1 MREAHG
7 LLHNMSAPPKSVL
20 RYEGLAGLAS
30 QSGPGGSGVTQLR
43 YTAKEFFG
51 TPVRFAFDIAW
62 TKLSAIEILN
72 YLQVEVELSAT
83 VGTSTDS
90 SESTGFDSTMNV
102 NTQTRLN
109 HSTSLKSKVRV
120 EQSKANSTARAQ
132 AATRQ
137 LNALI
142 NQRAQAMPLPEG
154 CAVIVPRPEHA
165 VLFAD
170 LLSTLAVFSKC
181 TESIWLRS
189 KTPSLIAA
197 RGYREVSLLIPPNF
211 YEKLSRFSC

>member
-1 MREAHG
+1 MREALG

-51 TPVRFAFDIAW
+51 TPVRFAFDHAW
-62 TKLSAIEILN
+62 TKLSAIEILI
-72 YLQVEVELSAT
+72 YLQVEV
-83 VGTSTDS
+83 V
-90 SESTGFDSTMNV
+90 
-102 NTQTRLN
+102 
-109 HSTSLKSKVRV
+109 TSLPANSQAGV
-120 EQSKANSTARAQ
+120 ETSAEKLKALSTARAQ

-154 CAVIVPRPEHA
+154 CAVIVPRPKHT

-189 KTPSLIAA
+189 KTPSLIGA
-197 RGYREVSLLIPPNF
+197 RGYQEVSLLIPPNF

>member
-51 TPVRFAFDIAW
+51 TPVRFAFDLAW

-72 YLQVEVELSAT
+72 YLQVEVMTTLPANSQAGEEPS
-83 VGTSTDS
+83 V
-90 SESTGFDSTMNV
+90 EK
-102 NTQTRLN
+102 
-109 HSTSLKSKVRV
+109 LK
-120 EQSKANSTARAQ
+120 ALSTARAQ

-154 CAVIVPRPEHA
+154 CAVIVPRPKHT

-197 RGYREVSLLIPPNF
+197 RGYQEVSLLIPPNF

>member
-1 MREAHG
+1 
-7 LLHNMSAPPKSVL
+7 
-20 RYEGLAGLAS
+20 LAS

-51 TPVRFAFDIAW
+51 TPVRFAFDLAW

-72 YLQVEVELSAT
+72 YLQVEV
-83 VGTSTDS
+83 V
-90 SESTGFDSTMNV
+90 
-102 NTQTRLN
+102 
-109 HSTSLKSKVRV
+109 TSLPANSQAGVDPSAEKL
-120 EQSKANSTARAQ
+120 KALSTARAQ

-154 CAVIVPRPEHA
+154 CAVIVPRPKHT

-197 RGYREVSLLIPPNF
+197 RGYQEVSLLIPPNF

>member
-51 TPVRFAFDIAW
+51 TPVRFAFDHAW

-72 YLQVEVELSAT
+72 YLQVEV
-83 VGTSTDS
+83 V
-90 SESTGFDSTMNV
+90 
-102 NTQTRLN
+102 
-109 HSTSLKSKVRV
+109 TSLPANSQAGV
-120 EQSKANSTARAQ
+120 ETSAEKLKALSTARAQ

-154 CAVIVPRPEHA
+154 CAVIVPRPKHT

>member
-1 MREAHG
+1 MREALG

-30 QSGPGGSGVTQLR
+30 QHGPGGSGVTKLS
-43 YTAKEFFG
+43 YTATEFFG
-51 TPVRFAFDIAW
+51 TPVRFAFDLAW

-72 YLQVEVELSAT
+72 YLQVEV
-83 VGTSTDS
+83 V
-90 SESTGFDSTMNV
+90 
-102 NTQTRLN
+102 
-109 HSTSLKSKVRV
+109 TSLP
-120 EQSKANSTARAQ
+120 ANSQAGVDPSAEKLEALSTARAQ

-197 RGYREVSLLIPPNF
+197 RGYQEVSLLIPPNF

>member
-1 MREAHG
+1 MRDAIG

-20 RYEGLAGLAS
+20 RYGGLAGLAS
-30 QSGPGGSGVTQLR
+30 QHGPGGSGVTKLS

-51 TPVRFAFDIAW
+51 TPVRFAFDHAW
-62 TKLSAIEILN
+62 TKLSAVEILN
-72 YLQVEVELSAT
+72 YLQVEV
-83 VGTSTDS
+83 V
-90 SESTGFDSTMNV
+90 
-102 NTQTRLN
+102 
-109 HSTSLKSKVRV
+109 TSLPANSQAGVEPSV
-120 EQSKANSTARAQ
+120 EQLKALNTARAH

-170 LLSTLAVFSKC
+170 LLSTLAIFSKC
-181 TESIWLRS
+181 TESVWLRS

-197 RGYREVSLLIPPNF
+197 RGYKEVSLLIPPNF
-211 YEKLSRFSC
+211 CEQLLRFSC

>member
-51 TPVRFAFDIAW
+51 TPVRFAFDLAW

-72 YLQVEVELSAT
+72 YLQVEVMTTLPANSQAGEEPS
-83 VGTSTDS
+83 V
-90 SESTGFDSTMNV
+90 EK
-102 NTQTRLN
+102 
-109 HSTSLKSKVRV
+109 LK
-120 EQSKANSTARAQ
+120 ALSTARAQ

-154 CAVIVPRPEHA
+154 CAVIVPRPKHT

>member
-51 TPVRFAFDIAW
+51 TPVRFAFDLAW

-72 YLQVEVELSAT
+72 YLQVEVMTTLPANSQAGEEPS
-83 VGTSTDS
+83 V
-90 SESTGFDSTMNV
+90 EK
-102 NTQTRLN
+102 
-109 HSTSLKSKVRV
+109 LK
-120 EQSKANSTARAQ
+120 ALSTARAQ

>member
-1 MREAHG
+1 MREALG

-43 YTAKEFFG
+43 YTAKQLFG
-51 TPVRFAFDIAW
+51 TPVRFAFDHAW
-62 TKLSAIEILN
+62 TKLSSVEILN
-72 YLQVEVELSAT
+72 YLQVEV
-83 VGTSTDS
+83 V
-90 SESTGFDSTMNV
+90 
-102 NTQTRLN
+102 
-109 HSTSLKSKVRV
+109 TSLPANSQAGVEPSV
-120 EQSKANSTARAQ
+120 EQLKALNTARAQ

-154 CAVIVPRPEHA
+154 CAVIVPRPEHT

-170 LLSTLAVFSKC
+170 LLSTLAIFSKC
-181 TESIWLRS
+181 TESVWLRS

-197 RGYREVSLLIPPNF
+197 RGYKEVSLLIPPNF
-211 YEKLSRFSC
+211 CEQLLRFSC

>member
-1 MREAHG
+1 MKEALG

-20 RYEGLAGLAS
+20 RYEGLAGFAS

-43 YTAKEFFG
+43 YTAKELFG
-51 TPVRFAFDIAW
+51 TPVRFAFDLAW
-62 TKLSAIEILN
+62 TKLSAVEILN
-72 YLQVEVELSAT
+72 YLQVEV
-83 VGTSTDS
+83 V
-90 SESTGFDSTMNV
+90 
-102 NTQTRLN
+102 
-109 HSTSLKSKVRV
+109 TSLPANSQAGVEPSV
-120 EQSKANSTARAQ
+120 EQLKELNTARAQ

-181 TESIWLRS
+181 TESVWLRS

-197 RGYREVSLLIPPNF
+197 RGYKEVSLLIPPNF
-211 YEKLSRFSC
+211 CEQLLRFSC

>member
-51 TPVRFAFDIAW
+51 TPVRFAFDLAW

-72 YLQVEVELSAT
+72 YLQVEV
-83 VGTSTDS
+83 V
-90 SESTGFDSTMNV
+90 
-102 NTQTRLN
+102 
-109 HSTSLKSKVRV
+109 TSLPANSQAGV
-120 EQSKANSTARAQ
+120 EPSAEKLKALSTARAQ

-142 NQRAQAMPLPEG
+142 NQRAHAMPLPEG
-154 CAVIVPRPEHA
+154 CAVIVPRPKHT

-197 RGYREVSLLIPPNF
+197 RGYQEVSLLIPPNF

>member
-1 MREAHG
+1 
-7 LLHNMSAPPKSVL
+7 
-20 RYEGLAGLAS
+20 LAS

-51 TPVRFAFDIAW
+51 TPVRFAFDLAW

-72 YLQVEVELSAT
+72 YLQVEV
-83 VGTSTDS
+83 V
-90 SESTGFDSTMNV
+90 
-102 NTQTRLN
+102 
-109 HSTSLKSKVRV
+109 TSLP
-120 EQSKANSTARAQ
+120 ANSQAGVDPSAEKLEALSTARAQ

-170 LLSTLAVFSKC
+170 LLSTLAIFSKC
-181 TESIWLRS
+181 AESVWLRS

-197 RGYREVSLLIPPNF
+197 RGYKEVSLLIPPNF
-211 YEKLSRFSC
+211 CEQLLRFSC

>member
-1 MREAHG
+1 MREVLG

-43 YTAKEFFG
+43 YTAKQLFG
-51 TPVRFAFDIAW
+51 TPVRFAFDLAW
-62 TKLSAIEILN
+62 TKLSAVEILN
-72 YLQVEVELSAT
+72 YLQVEVELSA
-83 VGTSTDS
+83 
-90 SESTGFDSTMNV
+90 
-102 NTQTRLN
+102 
-109 HSTSLKSKVRV
+109 
-120 EQSKANSTARAQ
+120 KANSTARAQ

-137 LNALI
+137 LNTLI

-154 CAVIVPRPEHA
+154 CAVIVPRSEHA

-170 LLSTLAVFSKC
+170 LLSTLAIFSKC
-181 TESIWLRS
+181 TESVWLRS

-197 RGYREVSLLIPPNF
+197 RGYKEVSLLIPPNF
-211 YEKLSRFSC
+211 CEQLSRFSC

>member
-1 MREAHG
+1 MREALG

-51 TPVRFAFDIAW
+51 TPVRFAFDLAW
-62 TKLSAIEILN
+62 TKLSAVEILN
-72 YLQVEVELSAT
+72 YLQVEV
-83 VGTSTDS
+83 V
-90 SESTGFDSTMNV
+90 
-102 NTQTRLN
+102 
-109 HSTSLKSKVRV
+109 TSLP
-120 EQSKANSTARAQ
+120 ANSQAGEEPSAEKLEALSTARAQ

>member
-1 MREAHG
+1 MREALG

-43 YTAKEFFG
+43 YTAKELFG
-51 TPVRFAFDIAW
+51 TPVRFAFDLAW
-62 TKLSAIEILN
+62 TKLSAVEILN
-72 YLQVEVELSAT
+72 YLQVEV
-83 VGTSTDS
+83 V
-90 SESTGFDSTMNV
+90 
-102 NTQTRLN
+102 
-109 HSTSLKSKVRV
+109 TSLP
-120 EQSKANSTARAQ
+120 ANSQAGVEPSAERLEALNTARAQ

-170 LLSTLAVFSKC
+170 LLSTLAIFSKC
-181 TESIWLRS
+181 TESVWLRS

-197 RGYREVSLLIPPNF
+197 RSYKEVSLLIPPNF
-211 YEKLSRFSC
+211 CEQLLRFSC

>member
-51 TPVRFAFDIAW
+51 TPVRFAFDLAW

-72 YLQVEVELSAT
+72 YLQVEVM
-83 VGTSTDS
+83 STLPANS
-90 SESTGFDSTMNV
+90 QAGEEPSVEK
-102 NTQTRLN
+102 
-109 HSTSLKSKVRV
+109 LK
-120 EQSKANSTARAQ
+120 ALSTARAQ

-142 NQRAQAMPLPEG
+142 NQRAQALPLPEG
-154 CAVIVPRPEHA
+154 CAVIVPRPKHA

-197 RGYREVSLLIPPNF
+197 RGYQEVSLLIPPNF

>member
-1 MREAHG
+1 MREALG

-43 YTAKEFFG
+43 YTAKELFG
-51 TPVRFAFDIAW
+51 TPVRFAFDLAW
-62 TKLSAIEILN
+62 TKLSAVEILN
-72 YLQVEVELSAT
+72 YLQVEV
-83 VGTSTDS
+83 V
-90 SESTGFDSTMNV
+90 
-102 NTQTRLN
+102 
-109 HSTSLKSKVRV
+109 TSLP
-120 EQSKANSTARAQ
+120 ANSQAGVEPSAERLEALNTARAQ

-154 CAVIVPRPEHA
+154 CAVIVPRSEHA

-170 LLSTLAVFSKC
+170 LLSTLAIFSKC
-181 TESIWLRS
+181 TESVWLRS
-189 KTPSLIAA
+189 KTPSLLAA
-197 RGYREVSLLIPPNF
+197 RGYKEVSLLIPPNF
-211 YEKLSRFSC
+211 CEQLLRFSC

>member
-1 MREAHG
+1 MREALG

-43 YTAKEFFG
+43 YTAKELFG
-51 TPVRFAFDIAW
+51 TPVRFAFDLAW
-62 TKLSAIEILN
+62 TKLSAVEILN
-72 YLQVEVELSAT
+72 YLQVEAV
-83 VGTSTDS
+83 
-90 SESTGFDSTMNV
+90 
-102 NTQTRLN
+102 
-109 HSTSLKSKVRV
+109 TSLPANSQAGVEPSV
-120 EQSKANSTARAQ
+120 EQLKALNTARAQ

-154 CAVIVPRPEHA
+154 CAVIVPRPGHA

-170 LLSTLAVFSKC
+170 LLSTLAIFSKC
-181 TESIWLRS
+181 TESVWLRG

-197 RGYREVSLLIPPNF
+197 RGYKEVSLLIPPNF
-211 YEKLSRFSC
+211 CEQLLRFSC

>member
-30 QSGPGGSGVTQLR
+30 QNGPGGSGVTQLR

-51 TPVRFAFDIAW
+51 TPVRFAFDLAW

-72 YLQVEVELSAT
+72 YLQVEV
-83 VGTSTDS
+83 V
-90 SESTGFDSTMNV
+90 
-102 NTQTRLN
+102 
-109 HSTSLKSKVRV
+109 TSLPANSQAGVEPSV
-120 EQSKANSTARAQ
+120 EQLKALNTARAQ

-197 RGYREVSLLIPPNF
+197 RCYQEVSLLIPPNF